1 MIIRGCRYVVGS
13 KTSRCRESANGVH
26 KPSSVYK
33 DQDLTDKIY
42 LPLPQLIKIKA
53 SPRVVFFLMSQSNPV
68 QSNPANWLHGSTA
81 RAAVTQRLSCSMH
94 GSVHCIIQPL
104 SAARAME
111 PIAGVGK
118 RLSKARFVFC
128 QLRRVPSYCGL
139 FEVPFFGTREQNT
152 YAFRIIAAV

>member
-68 QSNPANWLHGSTA
+68 QSNPANWLHGSINST
-81 RAAVTQRLSCSMH
+81 RGCH
-94 GSVHCIIQPL
+94 
-104 SAARAME
+104 SAAELFNARLRALHHSAVE
-111 PIAGVGK
+111 CRACYGTNCRSWEKTKQGPF
-118 RLSKARFVFC
+118 RFLSTPSRPEL
-128 QLRRVPSYCGL
+128 LRIV
-139 FEVPFFGTREQNT
+139 
-152 YAFRIIAAV
+152 